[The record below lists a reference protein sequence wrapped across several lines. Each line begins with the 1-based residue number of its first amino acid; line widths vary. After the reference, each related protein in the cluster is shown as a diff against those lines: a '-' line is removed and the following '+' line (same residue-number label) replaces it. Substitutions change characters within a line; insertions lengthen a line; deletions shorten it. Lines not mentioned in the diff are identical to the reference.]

1 MNNFVAR
8 GDDNLFLASA
18 EEKAAFILEQISR
31 ATNFLHTQGGMHRD
45 LKPENFMF
53 ENDTP
58 GAALKLV
65 DFGSTTGSRC
75 AHLEEYLFH
84 SWWIGRL
91 MIELRFGFYDG
102 IEL

>member
-1 MNNFVAR
+1 MYIVMELYT
-8 GDDNLFLASA
+8 GPDLFDYIISNRPVT

-84 SWWIGRL
+84 
-91 MIELRFGFYDG
+91 
-102 IEL
+102 